1 MAANSLIK
9 EGSVMEGIFA
19 MYCAAYLI
27 DPNNG
32 KSETAIENFINDL
45 RVDTTLGQLADKKK
59 KSVDYNNTFPSKLGT
74 ARKRFGKDLSV
85 VTGKEAKDLIPTR
98 KTKKF
103 ENKIKLLKSSD
114 KFFET
119 IGVKNYP
126 DFSQVELKVR
136 VKEAETGE
144 YYGKRLQKFLDEEK
158 EKGES
163 GDTKYN
169 NLKARMRTLLKTKN
183 KTFFKKLAGVKTK
196 YLTNK
201 ASDVIHWVVD
211 ADGIAGETSG
221 GSIKQDVT
229 VTISADG
236 ERVLEDELNFS
247 LKASSKTIHG
257 GGVYVAVPQIYDMF
271 SKFIPTEER
280 KRAKILIEDIK
291 KGSRQ
296 YNAKGS
302 ADALW
307 KLILSSI
314 EDKST
319 HNSPYTRWTEHFWNL
334 LQERLFGTGYKG
346 DIQLIEMNPNE
357 ISEVTKEQFNKLKS
371 SGIKL
376 YPVYRKAPKSAQSPG
391 DIRIFPLYVGNKKE
405 QNVALFMYNMTP
417 KYKGGQ
423 FDKVQ
428 MNLGGNKSLVHD
440 ENWNMYLDKG
450 LVKEPKTKK

>member
-1 MAANSLIK
+1 MSMIK

-32 KSETAIENFINDL
+32 KSEMAIENFINDL

-59 KSVDYNNTFPSKLGT
+59 KSVDYKNTFPSRLGT
-74 ARKRFGKDLSV
+74 AKKRFGKDLSV
-85 VTGKEAKDLIPTR
+85 VSGKEAKDLIPTR

-103 ENKIKLLKSSD
+103 ESKIKLLKSSD

-144 YYGKRLQKFLDEEK
+144 YYGKKLQKFLDEEK

-163 GDTKYN
+163 GDKKYN

-183 KTFFKKLAGVKTK
+183 KSFFKKLSGVKTK
-196 YLTNK
+196 YLSNK

-221 GSIKQDVT
+221 GDIKQDVT

-236 ERVLEDELNFS
+236 ARVLEDELNFS

-257 GGVYVAVPQIYDMF
+257 GGVYNTVPKIYDMF
-271 SKFIPTEER
+271 SRFIAAAE
-280 KRAKILIEDIK
+280 KNKAKLLVEDIK
-291 KGSRQ
+291 KGNKQ
-296 YNAKGS
+296 YNAKAS
-302 ADALW
+302 ADSLW
-307 KLILSSI
+307 KLIGSSI
-314 EDKST
+314 EEKST
-319 HNSPYTRWTEHFWNL
+319 HASPDLKWSDDFWDL
-334 LQERLFGTGYKG
+334 LGKRLFGTGYEG
-346 DIQLIEMNPNE
+346 DIQLIEMNQKE
-357 ISEVTKEQFNKLKS
+357 ISEVTKEQFDKLRE

-376 YPVYRKAPKSAQSPG
+376 YPVYRKSKPGSQTPG
-391 DIRIFPLYVGNKKE
+391 DIRIYPLYMGGKKE
-405 QNVALFMYNMTP
+405 ASESLFMYNMTP
-417 KYKGGQ
+417 KYRDNEFK
-423 FDKVQ
+423 KVAI
-428 MNLGGNKSLVHD
+428 NLGGKKSIVHD
-440 ENWNMYLDKG
+440 ENWDEYVKKG
-450 LVKEPKTKK
+450 LVKG